1 LQEAQTRVVPSPIDV
16 YKRGHRAKNSEI
28 SDELC
33 SQAAVEQIYL
43 LMEGIDARKQP
54 NAASGLVC
62 SPKEEGGLGVI
73 DVKKQN
79 EVVLLKK

>member
-1 LQEAQTRVVPSPIDV
+1 MARTFGCANGTLPFTYLGLPAFVHVCLLHLCHCDQ
-16 YKRGHRAKNSEI
+16 N
-28 SDELC
+28 ELTN
-33 SQAAVEQIYL
+33 L